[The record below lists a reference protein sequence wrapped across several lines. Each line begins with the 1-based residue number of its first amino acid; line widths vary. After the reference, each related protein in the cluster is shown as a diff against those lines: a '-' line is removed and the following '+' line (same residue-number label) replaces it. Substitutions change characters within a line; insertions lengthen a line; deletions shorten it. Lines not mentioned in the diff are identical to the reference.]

1 MANVKTILMIE
12 VRGNEYQCQYSGKFK
27 PDFSKMTEKERKEI
41 LRHDTRILNTLLAC
55 PEAFARIAG
64 FVHSIERVKRKEARK
79 KANGRMANG

>member
-12 VRGNEYQCQYSGKFK
+12 VRGSEYHCMYSGKFK
-27 PDFSKMTEKERKEI
+27 PDFSKMTEKERKEV

-64 FVHSIERVKRKEARK
+64 FVHSVERAKRKEARK
-79 KANGRMANG
+79 KAKG

>member
-12 VRGNEYQCQYSGKFK
+12 VRGSEYHCMYSGKFK
-27 PDFSKMTEKERKEI
+27 PDFSKMTEKERKEV

-64 FVHSIERVKRKEARK
+64 FVHSVERAKRKEVRK
-79 KANGRMANG
+79 KANG